1 MRPRKSTSTRV
12 RVWPEHRRT
21 EIERKNDV
29 RKLVSLLP
37 MKAHSERVSG
47 KNFKQLSNKPLFKWI
62 LDTLASV
69 DEIETII
76 INTDAR
82 DILKKHG
89 LDDGYGNGK
98 VLIRDRRPEIC
109 GDFVPMNDI
118 IADDMNAIASETYLM
133 THTTNPFL
141 SSATIAAGIRAFRNA
156 VSSGTADSLFTVN
169 KIQTRFYREDGSA
182 INHDP
187 KVLLRTQ
194 DLEPWFEENSNLYI
208 FNRES
213 FQKTKARIGAKPI
226 MLETPALESLDIDTP
241 EQWELAS
248 AFADYK
254 TSKGTAQ

>member
-1 MRPRKSTSTRV
+1 
-12 RVWPEHRRT
+12 
-21 EIERKNDV
+21 
-29 RKLVSLLP
+29 

-47 KNFKQLSNKPLFKWI
+47 KNFKQLGDKPLFQWI
-62 LDTLASV
+62 LDTLISV
-69 DEIETII
+69 DEIEKII

-82 DILKKHG
+82 DILNAHG
-89 LDDGYGNGK
+89 LDESYGEGK
-98 VLIRDRRPEIC
+98 VQIRDRSPEIC

-118 IADDMNAIASETYLM
+118 IADDMSAIESETYLM

-141 SSATIAAGIRAFRNA
+141 SSATIAAGIRTFGKA
-156 VSSGTADSLFTVN
+156 VSSGSGDSLFTVN

-187 KVLLRTQ
+187 SVLLRTQ

-213 FQKTKARIGAKPI
+213 FQKTNARIGARPI
-226 MLETPALESLDIDTP
+226 MFETPALESLDIDTP

-254 TSKGTAQ
+254 IRQGAAR